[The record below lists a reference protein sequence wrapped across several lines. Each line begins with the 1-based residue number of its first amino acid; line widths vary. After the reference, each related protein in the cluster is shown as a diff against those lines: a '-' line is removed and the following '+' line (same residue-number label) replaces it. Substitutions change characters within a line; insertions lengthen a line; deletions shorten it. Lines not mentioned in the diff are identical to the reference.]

1 MHNQF
6 WNLVLADT
14 FCNENKS
21 DNMAPFHYV
30 ENLMA
35 LNESFIYSAHPLKDT
50 LVCELGATQI
60 QRRQKV
66 MKEYSYAK
74 GKIVRIR
81 GGSDKYDP
89 SKDPF

>member
-14 FCNENKS
+14 FCDENKS

-35 LNESFIYSAHPLKDT
+35 LNESFISSAHPLKDT
-50 LVCELGATQI
+50 LVCELGATQN

-74 GKIVRIR
+74 GKIVRIW